1 MDAREAD
8 RGQREH
14 HQGKRTLRTRLALPT
29 TAPVASR
36 VAELK
41 KLQIRNPDMNRTAN
55 QGTLFFRKKPKTRLN
70 TAR

>member
-1 MDAREAD
+1 VDAGEAD
-8 RGQREH
+8 RGQR
-14 HQGKRTLRTRLALPT
+14 QLALPT
-29 TAPVASR
+29 TAPVAFW

-55 QGTLFFRKKPKTRLN
+55 QGTLLFRKKPKTRLN